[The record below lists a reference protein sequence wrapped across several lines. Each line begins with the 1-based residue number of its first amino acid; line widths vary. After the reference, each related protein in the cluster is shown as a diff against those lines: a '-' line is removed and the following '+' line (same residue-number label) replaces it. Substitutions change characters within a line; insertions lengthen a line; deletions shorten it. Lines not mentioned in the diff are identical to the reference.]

1 MTVIAWRVVKNRY
14 VESAFDGEG
23 ARRFGGRWHSAG
35 RSVVYTSATTSLAL
49 LEMLVHADLRMLPF
63 YVTIPIT
70 FDAAMVERLDQE
82 RLPPTWRSFP
92 APYDLQQIGDEW
104 VESQRSCILEIPSVI
119 VPHESNFIVNPGHP
133 GIRSIEIGSPVGLDI
148 DPRMR

>member
-1 MTVIAWRVVKNRY
+1 VIAWRVVKNRY

-23 ARRFGGRWHSAG
+23 ARLFGGRWHSAG
-35 RSVVYTSATTSLAL
+35 RGVVYASATASLAL
-49 LEMLVHADLRMLPF
+49 LETLVHADLKMLPF

-70 FDAAMVERLDQE
+70 FDAAMVETVNQRK
-82 RLPPTWRSFP
+82 LPPSWRSYP
-92 APYDLQQIGDEW
+92 APYDLQRIGDEW

-119 VPHESNFIVNPGHP
+119 VPHESNFIVNPRHP
-133 GIRSIEIGSPVGLDI
+133 GFHGIAIGSPVRLDI